1 MKSSSA
7 CSKRWRVEK
16 AFGWL
21 KRIGSLKKV
30 KLRGLAKVDWFFV
43 FSCAALNLILI
54 PRLRAR

>member
-1 MKSSSA
+1 MA
-7 CSKRWRVEK
+7 EEN
-16 AFGWL
+16 WL
-21 KRIGSLKKV
+21 SEKV